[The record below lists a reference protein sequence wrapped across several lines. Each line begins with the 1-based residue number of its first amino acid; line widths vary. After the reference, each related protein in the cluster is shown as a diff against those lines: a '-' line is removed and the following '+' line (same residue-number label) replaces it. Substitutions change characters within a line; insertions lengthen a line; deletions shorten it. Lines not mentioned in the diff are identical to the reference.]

1 MKVNREDSINFKPQK
16 NSSLMLGIIFVAI
29 LGAVLFLLLR
39 SEQTSTKIDS
49 TSASLDDRLSKIEDQ
64 LLMLDEVNSDSLIEV
79 GAELQF
85 LDKEIRKLWDLS
97 NKRNKVNIEK
107 LTKSLNELIQK
118 YNKTDKE
125 IDDAI
130 ASINT
135 ELNNLT
141 QSIENQPDLSGT
153 VSQSESEIRSLKRQ
167 ILFIEESV
175 QALEAGSIFIV
186 VLPIILSGMTYNAFN
201 FNRMKEFYIFLILT
215 FVSILIALS
224 LLGVL

>member
-1 MKVNREDSINFKPQK
+1 MKVSREDSINFKPQK

-107 LTKSLNELIQK
+107 LTKSLSELIQK

-135 ELNNLT
+135 DLNNLT

-153 VSQSESEIRSLKRQ
+153 VSQSEAEIRSLKRQ

-175 QALEAGSIFIV
+175 QALEAYRTQNNQILLEIQNSINNEV
-186 VLPIILSGMTYNAFN
+186 VID
-201 FNRMKEFYIFLILT
+201 E
-215 FVSILIALS
+215 
-224 LLGVL
+224 

>member
-1 MKVNREDSINFKPQK
+1 MKVSREDSINFKPQK

-49 TSASLDDRLSKIEDQ
+49 TSASLDDRLSKIENQ

-97 NKRNKVNIEK
+97 NKRNKVNIER

-130 ASINT
+130 AIINT
-135 ELNNLT
+135 ELNNIT

-153 VSQSESEIRSLKRQ
+153 VSQSEIEIRSLKRQ

-175 QALEAGSIFIV
+175 QALEAYRAQNNQILLEIQNSINNEV
-186 VLPIILSGMTYNAFN
+186 VID
-201 FNRMKEFYIFLILT
+201 E
-215 FVSILIALS
+215 
-224 LLGVL
+224 

>member
-1 MKVNREDSINFKPQK
+1 MKVSREDSINFKPQK

-153 VSQSESEIRSLKRQ
+153 VSQSEAEIRSLKMQ

-175 QALEAGSIFIV
+175 QALEAYRTQNNQILLEIQNSINNEV
-186 VLPIILSGMTYNAFN
+186 VID
-201 FNRMKEFYIFLILT
+201 E
-215 FVSILIALS
+215 
-224 LLGVL
+224 

>member
-1 MKVNREDSINFKPQK
+1 MKVSREDSINFKPQK
-16 NSSLMLGIIFVAI
+16 NSSLMLGIIFVGI

-153 VSQSESEIRSLKRQ
+153 VSQSEAEIKSLKRQ

-175 QALEAGSIFIV
+175 QALEAYRTQNNQILLEIQNSINNEV
-186 VLPIILSGMTYNAFN
+186 VVD
-201 FNRMKEFYIFLILT
+201 E
-215 FVSILIALS
+215 
-224 LLGVL
+224 

>member
-1 MKVNREDSINFKPQK
+1 MKVSREDSINFKPQK

-107 LTKSLNELIQK
+107 LSKSLNELIQK

-141 QSIENQPDLSGT
+141 QSIEDQPDLSGT
-153 VSQSESEIRSLKRQ
+153 VSQSEAEIRSLKRQ

-175 QALEAGSIFIV
+175 QALEAYRTQNNQILLEIQNSINNEV
-186 VLPIILSGMTYNAFN
+186 VID
-201 FNRMKEFYIFLILT
+201 E
-215 FVSILIALS
+215 
-224 LLGVL
+224 

>member
-1 MKVNREDSINFKPQK
+1 MKASREDSINFKPQK

-97 NKRNKVNIEK
+97 NKRNKVNIER

-135 ELNNLT
+135 ELNNIT
-141 QSIENQPDLSGT
+141 QLIENMPDLSGT
-153 VSQSESEIRSLKRQ
+153 VSQSETEIRSLKRQ
-167 ILFIEESV
+167 MLFFEESV
-175 QALEAGSIFIV
+175 QALEAYRTQNNQILLEIQNSINNEV
-186 VLPIILSGMTYNAFN
+186 VID
-201 FNRMKEFYIFLILT
+201 E
-215 FVSILIALS
+215 
-224 LLGVL
+224 

>member
-1 MKVNREDSINFKPQK
+1 MKVSREDSINFKPQK

-64 LLMLDEVNSDSLIEV
+64 LLMLDELNSDSLIEV

-135 ELNNLT
+135 ELNDLT

-153 VSQSESEIRSLKRQ
+153 VSQSEAEIKSLKRQ

-175 QALEAGSIFIV
+175 QALEAYRTQNNQILLEIQNSINNEV
-186 VLPIILSGMTYNAFN
+186 VID
-201 FNRMKEFYIFLILT
+201 E
-215 FVSILIALS
+215 
-224 LLGVL
+224 

>member
-1 MKVNREDSINFKPQK
+1 MKVSREDSINFKPQK
-16 NSSLMLGIIFVAI
+16 NSSLMLCIIFVAI

-39 SEQTSTKIDS
+39 SEQTSNKIDS

-97 NKRNKVNIEK
+97 NKRNKVNIER

-130 ASINT
+130 ASLNT
-135 ELNNLT
+135 ELNNIT
-141 QSIENQPDLSGT
+141 QLIDNMPDLSGT
-153 VSQSESEIRSLKRQ
+153 VSQSETEIRSLKRQ
-167 ILFIEESV
+167 ILFFEESV
-175 QALEAGSIFIV
+175 QALEAYRTQNNQILLEIQNSINNEV
-186 VLPIILSGMTYNAFN
+186 VID
-201 FNRMKEFYIFLILT
+201 E
-215 FVSILIALS
+215 
-224 LLGVL
+224 

>member
-1 MKVNREDSINFKPQK
+1 MKVSREDSINFKPQK

-153 VSQSESEIRSLKRQ
+153 VSKSETEIRSLKRQ

-175 QALEAGSIFIV
+175 QALEAYRAQNNQILLEIQNSINNEV
-186 VLPIILSGMTYNAFN
+186 VID
-201 FNRMKEFYIFLILT
+201 E
-215 FVSILIALS
+215 
-224 LLGVL
+224 

>member
-1 MKVNREDSINFKPQK
+1 MKVSREDSINFKPQK

-141 QSIENQPDLSGT
+141 ESIENQPDLSGT
-153 VSQSESEIRSLKRQ
+153 VSQSEAEIRSLKRQ

-175 QALEAGSIFIV
+175 QALEAYRTQNNQILLEIQNSINNEV
-186 VLPIILSGMTYNAFN
+186 VID
-201 FNRMKEFYIFLILT
+201 E
-215 FVSILIALS
+215 
-224 LLGVL
+224 

>member
-1 MKVNREDSINFKPQK
+1 MKASREDSINFKPQK

-153 VSQSESEIRSLKRQ
+153 VSKSEVEIKSLKRQ

-175 QALEAGSIFIV
+175 QALEAYRTQNNQILLEIQNSINNEV
-186 VLPIILSGMTYNAFN
+186 VID
-201 FNRMKEFYIFLILT
+201 E
-215 FVSILIALS
+215 
-224 LLGVL
+224 

>member
-1 MKVNREDSINFKPQK
+1 MKVSREDSINFKPQK

-49 TSASLDDRLSKIEDQ
+49 TSASLDDRLSKIENQ

-85 LDKEIRKLWDLS
+85 LDKEVRKLWDLS

-130 ASINT
+130 AIINT
-135 ELNNLT
+135 ELNNIT

-153 VSQSESEIRSLKRQ
+153 VSQSEIEIRSLKRQ

-175 QALEAGSIFIV
+175 QALEAYRTQNNQILLEIQNSINNEV
-186 VLPIILSGMTYNAFN
+186 VID
-201 FNRMKEFYIFLILT
+201 E
-215 FVSILIALS
+215 
-224 LLGVL
+224 

>member
-1 MKVNREDSINFKPQK
+1 MKVSREDSINFKPQK

-49 TSASLDDRLSKIEDQ
+49 TSASLDDRLSKIENQ

-153 VSQSESEIRSLKRQ
+153 VSQSEIEIRSLKRQ

-175 QALEAGSIFIV
+175 QALEAYRTQNNQILLEIQNSINNEV
-186 VLPIILSGMTYNAFN
+186 VIN
-201 FNRMKEFYIFLILT
+201 E
-215 FVSILIALS
+215 
-224 LLGVL
+224 

>member
-1 MKVNREDSINFKPQK
+1 MKVSREDSINFKPQK

-135 ELNNLT
+135 ELNDLT

-153 VSQSESEIRSLKRQ
+153 VSQSEVEIRSLKRQ

-175 QALEAGSIFIV
+175 QALEAYRTQNNQILLEIQNSINNEV
-186 VLPIILSGMTYNAFN
+186 VID
-201 FNRMKEFYIFLILT
+201 E
-215 FVSILIALS
+215 
-224 LLGVL
+224 

>member
-1 MKVNREDSINFKPQK
+1 MKVSREDSINFKPQK

-85 LDKEIRKLWDLS
+85 LDKDIRKLWDLS

-107 LTKSLNELIQK
+107 LTRSLNELIQK

-153 VSQSESEIRSLKRQ
+153 VSQSEAEIRSLKRQ

-175 QALEAGSIFIV
+175 QALEAYRTQNNQILLEIQNSINNEV
-186 VLPIILSGMTYNAFN
+186 VID
-201 FNRMKEFYIFLILT
+201 E
-215 FVSILIALS
+215 
-224 LLGVL
+224 

>member
-1 MKVNREDSINFKPQK
+1 MKVSREDSINFKPQK

-153 VSQSESEIRSLKRQ
+153 VSQSEAEIRSLKRQ

-175 QALEAGSIFIV
+175 QALEAYRAQNNQILLEIQNSINNEV
-186 VLPIILSGMTYNAFN
+186 VID
-201 FNRMKEFYIFLILT
+201 E
-215 FVSILIALS
+215 
-224 LLGVL
+224 

>member
-1 MKVNREDSINFKPQK
+1 MKVSREDSINFKPQK

-49 TSASLDDRLSKIEDQ
+49 TSASLDDRLSKIENQ

-130 ASINT
+130 AIINT
-135 ELNNLT
+135 ELNNIT
-141 QSIENQPDLSGT
+141 QLIENQPDLSGT
-153 VSQSESEIRSLKRQ
+153 VSQSEIEIRSLKRQ

-175 QALEAGSIFIV
+175 QALEAFRTQNNQILLEIQNSINNEV
-186 VLPIILSGMTYNAFN
+186 VID
-201 FNRMKEFYIFLILT
+201 E
-215 FVSILIALS
+215 
-224 LLGVL
+224 

>member
-1 MKVNREDSINFKPQK
+1 MKVSREDSINFKPQK
-16 NSSLMLGIIFVAI
+16 NSSLLLGIIFVAI

-49 TSASLDDRLSKIEDQ
+49 TSASLDDRLSKIENQ

-130 ASINT
+130 AIINT
-135 ELNNLT
+135 ELNDIT
-141 QSIENQPDLSGT
+141 QLIENQPDLSGT
-153 VSQSESEIRSLKRQ
+153 VSQSEIEIRSLKRQ

-175 QALEAGSIFIV
+175 QALEAYRTQNNQILLEIQNSINNEV
-186 VLPIILSGMTYNAFN
+186 VIN
-201 FNRMKEFYIFLILT
+201 E
-215 FVSILIALS
+215 
-224 LLGVL
+224 

>member
-1 MKVNREDSINFKPQK
+1 MKVSREDSINFKPQK

-39 SEQTSTKIDS
+39 SEQTSIKIDS

-153 VSQSESEIRSLKRQ
+153 VSQSEAEIRSLKRQ

-175 QALEAGSIFIV
+175 QALEAYRTQNNQILLEIQNSINNEV
-186 VLPIILSGMTYNAFN
+186 VID
-201 FNRMKEFYIFLILT
+201 E
-215 FVSILIALS
+215 
-224 LLGVL
+224 

>member
-1 MKVNREDSINFKPQK
+1 MKVSREDSINFKPQK

-141 QSIENQPDLSGT
+141 QSIENQPDLLGT
-153 VSQSESEIRSLKRQ
+153 VSQSEAEIRSLKRQ

-175 QALEAGSIFIV
+175 QALEAYRTQNNQILLEIQNSINNEV
-186 VLPIILSGMTYNAFN
+186 VID
-201 FNRMKEFYIFLILT
+201 E
-215 FVSILIALS
+215 
-224 LLGVL
+224 

>member
-1 MKVNREDSINFKPQK
+1 MKVSREDSINFKPQK

-39 SEQTSTKIDS
+39 SEQTTTKIDT
-49 TSASLDDRLSKIEDQ
+49 TSASLDDRLSKIENQ

-130 ASINT
+130 AIINT
-135 ELNNLT
+135 ELNNIT

-153 VSQSESEIRSLKRQ
+153 VSQSEIEIRSLKRQ
-167 ILFIEESV
+167 ILFIEESL
-175 QALEAGSIFIV
+175 QALEAYRTQNNQILMEIQNSINNEVDID
-186 VLPIILSGMTYNAFN
+186 
-201 FNRMKEFYIFLILT
+201 E
-215 FVSILIALS
+215 
-224 LLGVL
+224 

>member
-1 MKVNREDSINFKPQK
+1 MKVSREDSINFKPQK

-49 TSASLDDRLSKIEDQ
+49 TSASLDDRLSIIEDQ

-125 IDDAI
+125 IYDAI

-153 VSQSESEIRSLKRQ
+153 VSQSEVEIRSLKRQ

-175 QALEAGSIFIV
+175 QALEAYRTQNNQILLEIQNSINNEV
-186 VLPIILSGMTYNAFN
+186 VID
-201 FNRMKEFYIFLILT
+201 E
-215 FVSILIALS
+215 
-224 LLGVL
+224 

>member
-1 MKVNREDSINFKPQK
+1 MKVSREDSINFKPQK

-141 QSIENQPDLSGT
+141 RSIENQPDLSGT
-153 VSQSESEIRSLKRQ
+153 VSQSEAEIRSLKRQ

-175 QALEAGSIFIV
+175 QALEAYRTQNNQILLEIQNSINNEV
-186 VLPIILSGMTYNAFN
+186 VID
-201 FNRMKEFYIFLILT
+201 E
-215 FVSILIALS
+215 
-224 LLGVL
+224 

>member
-1 MKVNREDSINFKPQK
+1 MKVSREDSINFKPQK

-49 TSASLDDRLSKIEDQ
+49 TSASLDERLSKIEDQ

-153 VSQSESEIRSLKRQ
+153 VSQSEAEIRSLKRQ

-175 QALEAGSIFIV
+175 QALEAYRTQNNQILLEIQNSINNEV
-186 VLPIILSGMTYNAFN
+186 VID
-201 FNRMKEFYIFLILT
+201 E
-215 FVSILIALS
+215 
-224 LLGVL
+224 

>member
-1 MKVNREDSINFKPQK
+1 MKVSREDSINFKPQK

-49 TSASLDDRLSKIEDQ
+49 TSASLDDRLSKIENQ

-130 ASINT
+130 AIINT
-135 ELNNLT
+135 ELNNIT
-141 QSIENQPDLSGT
+141 QLIDNQPDLSGT
-153 VSQSESEIRSLKRQ
+153 VSQSEIEIRSLKRQ

-175 QALEAGSIFIV
+175 QALEAYRIQNNQILLEIQNSINNEV
-186 VLPIILSGMTYNAFN
+186 VID
-201 FNRMKEFYIFLILT
+201 E
-215 FVSILIALS
+215 
-224 LLGVL
+224 

>member
-1 MKVNREDSINFKPQK
+1 MKVSREDSINFNPQK

-175 QALEAGSIFIV
+175 QALEAYRTQNNQILLEIQNSINNEV
-186 VLPIILSGMTYNAFN
+186 VID
-201 FNRMKEFYIFLILT
+201 E
-215 FVSILIALS
+215 
-224 LLGVL
+224 

>member
-1 MKVNREDSINFKPQK
+1 MKVSREDSINFKPQK

-29 LGAVLFLLLR
+29 LGTVLFLLLR

-49 TSASLDDRLSKIEDQ
+49 TSASLDDRLSKIENQ

-130 ASINT
+130 AIINT
-135 ELNNLT
+135 ELNNIT
-141 QSIENQPDLSGT
+141 QLIENQPDLSGT
-153 VSQSESEIRSLKRQ
+153 VSQSEIEIRSLKRQ

-175 QALEAGSIFIV
+175 QALEAYRTQNNQILLEIQNSINNEV
-186 VLPIILSGMTYNAFN
+186 VID
-201 FNRMKEFYIFLILT
+201 E
-215 FVSILIALS
+215 
-224 LLGVL
+224 

>member
-97 NKRNKVNIEK
+97 NKRNKANIEK

-175 QALEAGSIFIV
+175 QALEAYRTQNNQILLEIQNSINNEV
-186 VLPIILSGMTYNAFN
+186 VID
-201 FNRMKEFYIFLILT
+201 E
-215 FVSILIALS
+215 
-224 LLGVL
+224 

>member
-1 MKVNREDSINFKPQK
+1 MKVSREDSINFKPQK

-49 TSASLDDRLSKIEDQ
+49 TSASLDDRLSKSEDQ

-130 ASINT
+130 AIINT
-135 ELNNLT
+135 ELNNIT

-153 VSQSESEIRSLKRQ
+153 VSQSEIEIRSLKRQ

-175 QALEAGSIFIV
+175 QALEAYRAQNNQILLEIQNSINNEV
-186 VLPIILSGMTYNAFN
+186 VID
-201 FNRMKEFYIFLILT
+201 E
-215 FVSILIALS
+215 
-224 LLGVL
+224 

>member
-16 NSSLMLGIIFVAI
+16 NSSLMLGVIFVAI

-175 QALEAGSIFIV
+175 QALEAYRTQNNQILLEIQNSINNEV
-186 VLPIILSGMTYNAFN
+186 VID
-201 FNRMKEFYIFLILT
+201 E
-215 FVSILIALS
+215 
-224 LLGVL
+224 

>member
-1 MKVNREDSINFKPQK
+1 MCIRDS
-16 NSSLMLGIIFVAI
+16 

-49 TSASLDDRLSKIEDQ
+49 TSASLDDRLSKIENQ

-107 LTKSLNELIQK
+107 LTKSLNELIQ
-118 YNKTDKE
+118 
-125 IDDAI
+125 
-130 ASINT
+130 IN
-135 ELNNLT
+135 NNT
-141 QSIENQPDLSGT
+141 QLIENQPVLSGT
-153 VSQSESEIRSLKRQ
+153 GSQSESDIRSLKRQ

-175 QALEAGSIFIV
+175 QALEAYRTQNNQILLEIQNSINNEV
-186 VLPIILSGMTYNAFN
+186 VID
-201 FNRMKEFYIFLILT
+201 E
-215 FVSILIALS
+215 
-224 LLGVL
+224 

>member
-1 MKVNREDSINFKPQK
+1 MKVSREDSINFKPQK

-79 GAELQF
+79 GAEIQF

-153 VSQSESEIRSLKRQ
+153 VSKSETEIRSLKRQ

-175 QALEAGSIFIV
+175 QALEAYRTQNNQILLEIQNSINNEV
-186 VLPIILSGMTYNAFN
+186 VID
-201 FNRMKEFYIFLILT
+201 E
-215 FVSILIALS
+215 
-224 LLGVL
+224 

>member
-1 MKVNREDSINFKPQK
+1 MKVSREDSINFKPQK

-141 QSIENQPDLSGT
+141 QSIENQPDLSGI
-153 VSQSESEIRSLKRQ
+153 VSQSEAEIRSLKRQ

-175 QALEAGSIFIV
+175 QALEAYRTQNNQILLEIQNSINNEV
-186 VLPIILSGMTYNAFN
+186 VID
-201 FNRMKEFYIFLILT
+201 E
-215 FVSILIALS
+215 
-224 LLGVL
+224 

>member
-1 MKVNREDSINFKPQK
+1 MKVSREDSINFKPQK

-49 TSASLDDRLSKIEDQ
+49 TSASLDERLSKIEDQ

-135 ELNNLT
+135 ELNDLT

-153 VSQSESEIRSLKRQ
+153 VSQSEAEIRSLKRQ

-175 QALEAGSIFIV
+175 QALEAYRTQNNQILLEIQNSINNEV
-186 VLPIILSGMTYNAFN
+186 VID
-201 FNRMKEFYIFLILT
+201 E
-215 FVSILIALS
+215 
-224 LLGVL
+224 

>member
-1 MKVNREDSINFKPQK
+1 MKVSREDSINFKPQK

-49 TSASLDDRLSKIEDQ
+49 TSASLDDRLSKIEGQ

-130 ASINT
+130 AIINT
-135 ELNNLT
+135 ELNNIT
-141 QSIENQPDLSGT
+141 QLIENQPDLSGT
-153 VSQSESEIRSLKRQ
+153 VSQSEIEIRSLKRQ

-175 QALEAGSIFIV
+175 QALEAYRTQNNQILLEIQNSINNEV
-186 VLPIILSGMTYNAFN
+186 VID
-201 FNRMKEFYIFLILT
+201 E
-215 FVSILIALS
+215 
-224 LLGVL
+224 

>member
-1 MKVNREDSINFKPQK
+1 MKVSREDSINFKPQK

-49 TSASLDDRLSKIEDQ
+49 TSASLDDRLSKIENQ

-130 ASINT
+130 AIINT
-135 ELNNLT
+135 ELNNIT
-141 QSIENQPDLSGT
+141 QLIENQPDLSGT
-153 VSQSESEIRSLKRQ
+153 VSQSEIEIRSLKRQ

-175 QALEAGSIFIV
+175 QALEAYRTQNNQILLEIQNSINNEV
-186 VLPIILSGMTYNAFN
+186 IID
-201 FNRMKEFYIFLILT
+201 E
-215 FVSILIALS
+215 
-224 LLGVL
+224 

>member
-1 MKVNREDSINFKPQK
+1 MKVSREDSINFKPQK

-153 VSQSESEIRSLKRQ
+153 VSQSEVEIRSLKRQ

-175 QALEAGSIFIV
+175 QALEAYRTQNNQILLEIQNSINNEV
-186 VLPIILSGMTYNAFN
+186 VID
-201 FNRMKEFYIFLILT
+201 E
-215 FVSILIALS
+215 
-224 LLGVL
+224 